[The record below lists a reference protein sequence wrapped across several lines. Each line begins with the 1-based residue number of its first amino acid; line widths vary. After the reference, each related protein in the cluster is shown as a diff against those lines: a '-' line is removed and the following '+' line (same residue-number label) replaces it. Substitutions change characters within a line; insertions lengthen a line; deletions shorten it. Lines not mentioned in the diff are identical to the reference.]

1 MSKEKKAVTKKAV
14 TKKAAT
20 KKSTGGAIDKSSL
33 CLSCTRVHTE
43 QCKHKATPSVIE
55 RGGPLVCSAY
65 TTEPIQALPPHEA
78 ALTPEVMPKGDEPQT
93 GVLPAD
99 SAQIV
104 KHQADLPVLAS
115 LESSIKRDI
124 QLASKVDKAGAM
136 IGIKIGLALDAAKR
150 MIGYGYYEAWMQ
162 SKFGDIF
169 SRRKGFYYMKLAQKF
184 QLSQQYRGLVLPE
197 KSELGNY
204 LAVSDE
210 QSDLGSAVSSF
221 VGDMSIN
228 ELMDKHGIKSKL
240 KGGWHPA
247 DRDVEEFVR
256 DYPELKGKDF
266 DTWAEA
272 DRERFKSWLD
282 KAQSGDMDMAKRLN
296 AEGYWG
302 KLTIEIM
309 SKGMT
314 EKSWSVIDTKMLTE
328 LHHAL
333 GALHREIGKAIRDS

>member
-14 TKKAAT
+14 TKKPEPKPAV
-20 KKSTGGAIDKSSL
+20 KKAIKGKPD
-33 CLSCTRVHTE
+33 
-43 QCKHKATPSVIE
+43 VIE
-55 RGGPLVCSAY
+55 PVKPYPCGSFILCAAGNCEECKE
-65 TTEPIQALPPHEA
+65 TENSMVRKILDGAHSQKEK
-78 ALTPEVMPKGDEPQT
+78 ALTPEIMPKGDEPQT

-150 MIGYGYYEAWMQ
+150 MIGYGFYEAWMQ

-184 QLSQQYRGLVLPE
+184 QQSQQYRGLVLPE

-272 DRERFKSWLD
+272 DRERFRSWLD